1 MTVPDRLKH
10 IPDFFDRP
18 CLNKDVDHP
27 ITIYEGIVS
36 LRYNESNDFTE
47 FNLSNGK
54 ILLLWTP
61 HPHLKLLVESSDQEL
76 SKILI
81 NSKEIL
87 TFELFAKNDLFG
99 RVTINKVKF
108 KISQPHVNFDFEG
121 SIDERTLKENNKL
134 VKRVE
139 FSVTNF
145 PFKYGDKTKQRQ
157 KDGIKYMSNR
167 FIFPI
172 SSKTDIIIDTRQDIK
187 KIIDKLENSF
197 TTCITH
203 HGYIEFDSAT
213 SLTETLHIL
222 NTLKQCLSFFSGN
235 HIGILF
241 VEFKYQDEKIDSW
254 ITLHCN
260 SRTYRKVFKL
270 GTLKPGKSISGTR
283 FIENIHIIRN
293 DKKYAQDLSF
303 LFHRYIEA
311 NFNQR
316 DAEES
321 VVIAQIAI
329 ELLWNLSS
337 QKYNISD
344 GTGKS
349 KGKTS
354 GKIQGLLDSIGISF
368 SDGSFINQIQEF
380 LDFCKCENYPVHQ
393 TITDLR
399 NKFVH
404 PFNELHKETVK
415 KRPSVPDEYSFAARE
430 ILLSLIDKFV
440 LIFGNYEN
448 ERYYYNRL
456 NGKDEPF
463 PLSKYTNNLPSKPNV

>member
-10 IPDFFDRP
+10 IPDFFDRL
-18 CLNKDVDHP
+18 CLNKDVNQN

-36 LRYNESNDFTE
+36 LRYNESNDLTE

-61 HPHLKLLVESSDQEL
+61 YPHLKLLVQSSDQEL

-81 NSKEIL
+81 NSKDIS
-87 TFELFAKNDLFG
+87 TFELFVKNDLFG
-99 RVTINKVKF
+99 SVTINKVQF
-108 KISQPHVNFDFEG
+108 KTCQLRVNFEWFIE
-121 SIDERTLKENNKL
+121 ERPIKENNKL

-187 KIIDKLENSF
+187 KIIDKLENSL

-203 HGYIEFDSAT
+203 HGHIEFDSET
-213 SLTETLHIL
+213 SLTETLNIL
-222 NTLKQCLSFFSGN
+222 STLKQCLSFFSGN

-241 VEFKYQDEKIDSW
+241 VEIKYQNEKIDSW
-254 ITLHCN
+254 ITLHSN
-260 SRTYRKVFKL
+260 SRTYRNILKL
-270 GTLKPGKSISGTR
+270 GPLELKKSISGTR
-283 FIENIHIIRN
+283 FIENIHLIRN
-293 DKKYAQDLSF
+293 ENIEVANALSY
-303 LFHRYIEA
+303 LIHWYIEA
-311 NFNQR
+311 NCGQGHV
-316 DAEES
+316 EGS
-321 VVIAQIAI
+321 LVIAQMAI
-329 ELLWNLSS
+329 ELLWNLLS

-344 GTGKS
+344 GIGKS

-354 GKIQGLLDSIGISF
+354 GKIQGLIDSIGISF
-368 SDGSFINQIQEF
+368 SNGSFINEIQEF
-380 LDFCKCENYPVHQ
+380 LDFCKCEDYPVHQ
-393 TITDLR
+393 AITDLR

-404 PFNELHKETVK
+404 PFNELHKETEK
-415 KRPSVPDEYSFAARE
+415 KRPPVPDKYSFVARE

-456 NGKDEPF
+456 NGEDEPF
-463 PLSKYTNNLPSKPNV
+463 PLYKYIKNLPSKPNV

>member
-18 CLNKDVDHP
+18 CLNKDVNQN

-61 HPHLKLLVESSDQEL
+61 HPHLKLSVQSSDQEL
-76 SKILI
+76 AKMLI
-81 NSKEIL
+81 NSKGIL
-87 TFELFAKNDLFG
+87 TFELFIGNDMFG
-99 RVTINKVKF
+99 CVTINKVQF
-108 KISQPHVNFDFEG
+108 KTSQPKVNFEWFIE
-121 SIDERTLKENNKL
+121 ERPIKENKKL

-145 PFKYGDKTKQRQ
+145 PFNYGDKTKQIQ
-157 KDGIKYMSNR
+157 KNGIKCMSNR
-167 FIFPI
+167 FVFPI

-187 KIIDKLENSF
+187 KIICKLENSL

-213 SLTETLHIL
+213 SITETLHIL

-241 VEFKYQDEKIDSW
+241 VEFKYRDEKIDSW
-254 ITLHCN
+254 ITLHSN
-260 SRTYRKVFKL
+260 SRTYRKIFKI
-270 GTLKPGKSISGTR
+270 GTLNPGKSISGTR

-293 DKKYAQDLSF
+293 DKKYAQALSF
-303 LFHRYIEA
+303 LFHWYIEA
-311 NFNQR
+311 NCDQGHT
-316 DAEES
+316 EGS
-321 VVIAQIAI
+321 LVIAQMAI
-329 ELLWNLSS
+329 ELLWNLLS

-368 SDGSFINQIQEF
+368 SNGSFINQIQEF
-380 LDFCKCENYPVHQ
+380 LNFCRDEDYPVYQ
-393 TITDLR
+393 RITDLR

-404 PFNELHKETVK
+404 PFNELHKETAK
-415 KRPSVPDEYSFAARE
+415 KRPPVPDKYSFAARE

-440 LIFGNYEN
+440 LIIGNYEN

-456 NGKDEPF
+456 NRKDEPF
-463 PLSKYTNNLPSKPNV
+463 PFYKYTKNLPSKPNV